1 MAIYP
6 HVLHTVVGN
15 SGGRCSLLAKCTR
28 QPCRSCPHCVQ
39 QGHEETAQVHAVI
52 AFGHLHFHC
61 WISAFV
67 IWIATPKCN
76 RPSHSNLFLSI
87 GANIHGRC
95 FWLPVFHAN
104 TFQTFLQGK
113 GNSANE
119 DNDERAAVAAYVRA
133 DGMFGCSSVLPGL
146 EKFLLMLIWTLSQ
159 WIRRRFKSW
168 QVFNVPRK
176 TAPNCSLRSMKK

>member
-76 RPSHSNLFLSI
+76 RPRHSILFFSI
-87 GANIHGRC
+87 GANIYGRC
-95 FWLPVFHAN
+95 FWLLLLEWSCRRVCILAKC
-104 TFQTFLQGK
+104 TFRK
-113 GNSANE
+113 K
-119 DNDERAAVAAYVRA
+119 NDSC
-133 DGMFGCSSVLPGL
+133 FCNFPNL
-146 EKFLLMLIWTLSQ
+146 EYTLL
-159 WIRRRFKSW
+159 
-168 QVFNVPRK
+168 
-176 TAPNCSLRSMKK
+176 